1 MKKAITLLLCLVFGM
16 SATLQAQYQLNGS
29 AIQTDEN
36 CFQLTP
42 ALNTQ
47 AGSMWYLEQVSLLE
61 NFTLDFDIYLGCV
74 DVNGADGIYFVLQ
87 PISTSLGSSGGGIGF
102 QGIVPSL
109 GVEFDTW
116 QNNGGSEAY
125 DDPTFDHLAIQQN
138 GDLDHGGPNNL
149 AGPVAIS
156 ASSDNVEDCAYH
168 NMRITW
174 NAETQTL
181 SVYFDCNLRLTY
193 TGNVVNNIFGGNPNV
208 FWGFTSATGGANN
221 VHAVCLDY
229 VSFTDQLTDTTICPG
244 ESVQLNVPGGFE
256 IYIWEPAE
264 GLNNPNIPNPVASP
278 GQTTTY
284 TVTVIDECGNDFFD
298 QATIS
303 VTEELAVDLGPDG
316 FICENQAITLNADT
330 PGATAYLWDDGSIEP
345 QLTVTHS
352 GTYWVQVSNDC
363 YTATDTINFD
373 PLVVDYNLDLGPDVT
388 ICQGETAQLASNIID
403 EVNYLWSN
411 GAATPSIAVQQA
423 GLYILTISNDCG
435 VGIDS
440 IQVSVIPDVA
450 VNLGDA
456 NQNFCT
462 EDVNLLNAFSDGATG
477 YLWQDGSTAPTY
489 LVEQTGIYSVTV
501 SNDCGAATDVVCAV
515 VQSCNAQCA
524 GMNITHI
531 VDCEPVTQ
539 NYTVY
544 ASVSGGVAPYAVSG
558 SYNGVINEDNTVIT
572 FGPFAPGSNYILNI
586 TDAAGCVRS
595 VLGKPSCN
603 TLPVQLISFTGQA
616 LPQGNL
622 LQWRVAT
629 ETNCAF
635 YTLQQVSASGSVFTP
650 IARINAAGNT
660 SITQQY
666 EWLHTPAPQGK
677 TYYRLTQ
684 TDFDGT
690 ETALGTVAL
699 QRKAGSA
706 MPEIEA
712 VLPVPAQ
719 NELRITFNL
728 LEPQPVMLTLYD
740 IAGRIALTQTIAAN
754 AGSNHTGISV
764 ANLASGMYLLH
775 ISGKNGAAVQK
786 VVKE

>member
-1 MKKAITLLLCLVFGM
+1 MKKTITLLFCLMFA
-16 SATLQAQYQLNGS
+16 ATTALQAQYQLNGS

-74 DVNGADGIYFVLQ
+74 DANGADGMYFVLQ
-87 PISTSLGSSGGGIGF
+87 PISTSLGGVGGGIGF
-102 QGIVPSL
+102 LGITPSL
-109 GVEFDTW
+109 GIEFDTW
-116 QNNGGSEAY
+116 QNGMYN
-125 DDPTFDHLAIQQN
+125 DPTYDHVAIQQN
-138 GDLDHGGPNNL
+138 GDLTHNGPNNL
-149 AGPVAIS
+149 APPVPIS
-156 ASSDNVEDCAYH
+156 ASSNNVEDCVNH

-174 NAETQTL
+174 NAETQTI
-181 SVYFDCNLRLTY
+181 SVYFDCNLRVSY
-193 TGNVVNNIFGGNPNV
+193 TGNVIANIFGGDPNV
-208 FWGFTSATGGANN
+208 YWGFTAGTGAANN

-229 VSFTDQLTDTTICPG
+229 VSFTDQLTDTAICPG
-244 ESVQLNVPGGFE
+244 ESVQLNVPEGFD

-264 GLNNPNIPNPVASP
+264 GLSDPNIPNPLATP

-298 QATIS
+298 QATITI
-303 VTEELAVDLGPDG
+303 TEELAVDLGPDG
-316 FICENQAITLNADT
+316 FICENQAITLNAAT
-330 PGATAYLWDDGSIEP
+330 NGATAYLWENGSTEP

-363 YTATDTINFD
+363 FTITDTINFD

-388 ICQGETAQLASNIID
+388 ICQGETAQLTSNIID
-403 EVNYLWSN
+403 EVSYLWSN
-411 GAATPSIAVQQA
+411 GATTPTLAVQEA

-435 VGIDS
+435 TGIDS
-440 IQVSVIPDVA
+440 IQVSVIPDVT

-456 NQNFCT
+456 IQNFCA
-462 EDVNLLNAFSDGATG
+462 EDINLLNAFSDGATG

-489 LVEQTGIYSVTV
+489 LAEQTGIYSVTV
-501 SNDCGAATDVVCAV
+501 SNACGAATGLVCAT
-515 VQSCNAQCA
+515 VQSCNAQCDN
-524 GMNITHI
+524 MSITHI

-558 SYNGVINEDNTVIT
+558 SYNGTINEDNTVIT
-572 FGPFAPGSNYILNI
+572 FGPFTPGSNYILNV
-586 TDAAGCVRS
+586 TDATGCVRS

-622 LQWRVAT
+622 LQWQVAT

-635 YTLQQVSASGSVFTP
+635 YTLQQVSALGSTFTQL
-650 IARINAAGNT
+650 ARISAAGNT
-660 SITQQY
+660 SAAQQY
-666 EWLHTPAPQGK
+666 EWLHMPAPQGK

-690 ETALGTVAL
+690 ETALGTIAL

-706 MPEIEA
+706 APEIQTI
-712 VLPVPAQ
+712 LPVPAQ
-719 NELRITFNL
+719 NEIWVTFNL
-728 LEPQPVMLTLYD
+728 FEAQPVTLALYD
-740 IAGRIALTQTIAAN
+740 IAGRIVLTQTIAAT
-754 AGSNHTGISV
+754 AGSNHTGIPV
-764 ANLASGMYLLH
+764 ANLAPGMYLLH
-775 ISGKNGAAVQK
+775 LGGKNGAAVQK